1 MIKGKLQKKIVFWE
15 IGALLA
21 VVLLAALT
29 GISTRQGPVQTQ
41 PQATAGVRTTLPPN
55 PFTAEDFVYA
65 DGYLTCLA
73 QDAALGIDVSVWQ
86 DAIDWQ
92 QVKAAGIE
100 FAMLRIGYR
109 GSDLGGLY
117 EDEFLR
123 ANYEGAK
130 AAGIKVGG
138 YFFSQAVSVQEA
150 KEEAE
155 FVLDI
160 IGDWDFDM
168 PVVYDWEYIDGQART
183 ANVDARTLTDCTKA
197 FCEAVKNAGF
207 APMVYFNRDQAAERM
222 YLQELTEYPFWLAL
236 YDTAMDYPYR
246 VDMWQYT
253 STGTVP
259 GIAGDV
265 DINLYF
271 NYKTS

>member
-1 MIKGKLQKKIVFWE
+1 MKKRKKQKKIIFWE

-21 VVLLAALT
+21 VLILAACV
-29 GISTRQGPVQTQ
+29 GMSTVAGPTEPAVTVQDQ
-41 PQATAGVRTTLPPN
+41 PTLPPN
-55 PFTAEDFVYA
+55 PFTADDFAYE

-92 QVKAAGIE
+92 QVKEAGIE

-109 GSDLGGLY
+109 GTDQGGLN
-117 EDEFLR
+117 EDAFLR
-123 ANYEGAK
+123 ANYAGAK

-138 YFFSQAVSVQEA
+138 YFFSQAVSVREA
-150 KEEAE
+150 VEEAE
-155 FVLDI
+155 YVLDI
-160 IGDWDFDM
+160 IGDWELDM
-168 PVVYDWEYIDGQART
+168 PVVYDWEYIDSEART

-197 FCEAVKNAGF
+197 FCETVKKAGF
-207 APMVYFNRDQAAERM
+207 SPMVYFNRDQAKERM
-222 YLQELTEYPFWLAL
+222 YLEELTDYPFWLAL
-236 YDTAMDYPYR
+236 YDPAMDYPYR

-253 STGTVP
+253 CQGIVP

-271 NYKTS
+271 DYSTP

>member
-1 MIKGKLQKKIVFWE
+1 MKKRKTQKKILFWE

-21 VVLLAALT
+21 VLILALCVGLGTADRP
-29 GISTRQGPVQTQ
+29 SPTQ
-41 PQATAGVRTTLPPN
+41 PEATVKPSDLPLN
-55 PFTAEDFVYA
+55 PFTAEDFTYK
-65 DGYLTCLA
+65 DGYLTCLT

-92 QVKAAGIE
+92 QVKAAGVE

-109 GSDLGGLY
+109 GSDQGGLY

-123 ANYEGAK
+123 ANYAGAK

-138 YFFSQAVSVQEA
+138 YFFSQAVSVREA
-150 KEEAE
+150 EEEAE

-160 IGDWDFDM
+160 IGDWHMDM
-168 PVVYDWEYIDGQART
+168 PVVYDWEYIDSQART
-183 ANVDARTLTDCTKA
+183 ADMDARTLTDCTKA
-197 FCEAVKNAGF
+197 FCEAVKKAGF
-207 APMVYFNRDQAAERM
+207 SPMVYFNRDQAE
-222 YLQELTEYPFWLAL
+222 ELLILPELNAYPFWLAL
-236 YDTAMDYPYR
+236 YDASMDYPHR

-253 STGTVP
+253 SQGSVP
-259 GIAGDV
+259 GIQGDV

-271 NYKTS
+271 DYTTP

>member
-1 MIKGKLQKKIVFWE
+1 MKKRKKQKKIIFWE

-21 VVLLAALT
+21 VLSVALFI
-29 GISTRQGPVQTQ
+29 GMG
-41 PQATAGVRTTLPPN
+41 TAGEPGQTEPEISAGSQPTLSPN
-55 PFTAEDFVYA
+55 PFTADDFA
-65 DGYLTCLA
+65 FEDGYLTCLT

-92 QVKAAGIE
+92 QVKEAGVE

-109 GSDLGGLY
+109 GSDQGGLN
-117 EDEFLR
+117 EDSFLR
-123 ANYEGAK
+123 ANYAGAK

-150 KEEAE
+150 VEEAE
-155 FVLDI
+155 YVLDI
-160 IGDWDFDM
+160 IGDWDFEM

-197 FCEAVKNAGF
+197 FCETVKKAGF
-207 APMVYFNRDQAAERM
+207 QPMVYFNRDQAKERM
-222 YLQELTEYPFWLAL
+222 ILPELTEYPFWLAL
-236 YDTAMDYPYR
+236 YDPAMDYPYR

-253 STGTVP
+253 SEGAVP
-259 GIAGDV
+259 GIEGDV
-265 DINLYF
+265 DLNLFFIYE
-271 NYKTS
+271 